1 MSQVSTRQIE
11 SVRDYRT
18 GGGRFPILA
27 VTASL
32 VLHALLLAALFHAP
46 LRAPLREPADR
57 VITMR
62 LSVQPPPEPV
72 AAEPRIEPQP
82 EAPDEAST
90 TPTAAEPESAEP
102 HPEDAVANHEPIERE
117 PEIAETGPEAE
128 DPAMLRA
135 RILEQVG
142 NLPTDSEPDTEGQLP
157 WASSGAPV
165 RGLPGVRGWISGYVG
180 PVQTSAHTW
189 KENDGSS
196 RGRYVLANGTV
207 VCTRRRAPTIDE
219 LMNPWKSMVVTMGG
233 ICGRERPAP
242 VDYSDPR
249 VQPPPRRVGG
259 RSLADDE

>member
-1 MSQVSTRQIE
+1 MSQVSSRQIE
-11 SVRDYRT
+11 SVRDDPT
-18 GGGRFPILA
+18 GDGRFPPLA
-27 VTASL
+27 VAASL

-62 LSVQPPPEPV
+62 MSIQPPPEQVP
-72 AAEPRIEPQP
+72 AAPRIEQRPA
-82 EAPDEAST
+82 APDETSI
-90 TPTAAEPESAEP
+90 TPTAAEPETAEAQA
-102 HPEDAVANHEPIERE
+102 EESVANQEPTEQE

-142 NLPTDSEPDTEGQLP
+142 SLPADSESDTEGQLP
-157 WASSGAPV
+157 WVSSGAPV

-180 PVQTSAHTW
+180 PVRTSAHTW

-219 LMNPWKSMVVTMGG
+219 LMNPWKSMVVTMGRF
-233 ICGRERPAP
+233 CGRERPAP
-242 VDYSDPR
+242 VDYNDPR
-249 VQPPPRRVGG
+249 VQPPPRRVDG
-259 RSLADDE
+259 RSLADE